1 MNSLP
6 SYEELR
12 RGSLSSETE
21 CLQYCLDIGMLRPF
35 QSCEECNNFMTLK
48 KCPTSKYT
56 DGYCW
61 QCSDTSSD
69 IDHFC
74 SVRTGSILH
83 KRKLPFSVFL
93 HIIWLFCNRLSVCD
107 VARTITISAGCIR
120 SIFSSIRNCMLEDLF
135 DNGARRKIGGVGCI
149 VEIDESKF
157 GKRKY
162 NRGRRVVGKWVLG
175 GFCRTTGD
183 CFLVEC
189 TGNRR
194 DHNILI
200 TLIKEH
206 VLPGTTILTDK
217 WKGYNA
223 LQNHGFPHQVV
234 NHSRGFVD
242 PVTGVHTNSCEGMWF
257 HAKNHMRRGTGRTRT
272 NSAAMTVAL
281 SEFMWCKRY
290 GLTRDS
296 ASVRKAFNQDI
307 PALFRRIF
315 D

>member
-1 MNSLP
+1 MFSVADIFCRWVYGLER
-6 SYEELR
+6 YFTELQER
-12 RGSLSSETE
+12 ALKGLSDVCPRVLLLQCTE

-35 QSCEECNNFMTLK
+35 QTCEECNNFMTLK

-107 VARTITISAGCIR
+107 VARIITISTGCVR

-135 DNGARRKIGGVGCI
+135 DNGARRKIGGVGCT
-149 VEIDESKF
+149 VEVDESKF

-175 GFCRTTGD
+175 GFCRTTGE

-194 DHNILI
+194 DHNTLI

-223 LQNHGFPHQVV
+223 LQHHGFPHQVV
-234 NHSRGFVD
+234 KIEDLWTRSLVFT
-242 PVTGVHTNSCEGMWF
+242 PTA
-257 HAKNHMRRGTGRTRT
+257 AKGCGSTLRTT
-272 NSAAMTVAL
+272 
-281 SEFMWCKRY
+281 
-290 GLTRDS
+290 
-296 ASVRKAFNQDI
+296 
-307 PALFRRIF
+307 
-315 D
+315 

>member
-1 MNSLP
+1 
-6 SYEELR
+6 
-12 RGSLSSETE
+12 
-21 CLQYCLDIGMLRPF
+21 
-35 QSCEECNNFMTLK
+35 
-48 KCPTSKYT
+48 
-56 DGYCW
+56 
-61 QCSDTSSD
+61 
-69 IDHFC
+69 
-74 SVRTGSILH
+74 
-83 KRKLPFSVFL
+83 
-93 HIIWLFCNRLSVCD
+93 
-107 VARTITISAGCIR
+107 
-120 SIFSSIRNCMLEDLF
+120 MLEDLF

-162 NRGRRVVGKWVLG
+162 NRGRRVVGKWVLC

-194 DHNILI
+194 DHNTLI

-223 LQNHGFPHQVV
+223 LQHHGFPHQVV
-234 NHSRGFVD
+234 NHSQGFVD

-272 NSAAMTVAL
+272 DSAAMTVAL

-290 GLTRDS
+290 GLTRDN